1 MSRFVTFGEIML
13 RLTPP
18 DHEVLFQTS
27 GLVATF
33 GGAEANVAVSLAN
46 YGEKVS
52 YVTAAPAN
60 PIGDAM
66 VKEVRSF
73 GIDTSFIARKG
84 DRLGIYFTETGSSMR
99 PSKVVYDRAGSS
111 IAAVRPGDF
120 DWDTI
125 LDGATWFHTTG
136 ITPSLAEGTAAV
148 ALEAVK
154 ACKAKGITVSCDLNY
169 RKKLWKW
176 GKTAREV
183 MTEFAKYV
191 DVTIANEED
200 CQNSLGITIGSHD
213 VEEGQ
218 IDLKAYEAIAREVKA
233 RYPGLQRVAITLRRS
248 LSADRNTWQACLLE
262 GSSFFVSRAYDV
274 TDIVDRVGAG
284 DSFCGGLIYGLNRYD
299 SSQTALEFAVAASC
313 LKHTIP
319 GDYNRVSAREVEAL
333 MQGSGS
339 GRVQRGNAERYRHG
353 LRCTVLQGLLQA
365 QKRWPRVGAIFFIDF
380 IYSLLSGIC
389 GMEEKCF
396 FATSGSCAGAAR
408 NRAGSSDA
416 SSSRVWKPHRAA
428 TGYRPT
434 ALAHWMSI
442 TVSPR

>member
-1 MSRFVTFGEIML
+1 LFKEVDRMSRFVTFGEIML

-66 VKEVRSF
+66 VKEIRSF
-73 GIDTSFIARKG
+73 GIDTSFILRKG

-99 PSKVVYDRAGSS
+99 PSKVVYDRSGSS
-111 IAAVRPGDF
+111 IAGVKPGDF
-120 DWDTI
+120 DWDRI

-176 GKTAREV
+176 GKTAKDV

-191 DVTIANEED
+191 DVTVANEED
-200 CQNSLGITIGSHD
+200 CQKCLGIEID
-213 VEEGQ
+213 VDVTSGELDVSKYRILAEKVMGTYPNMKY
-218 IDLKAYEAIAREVKA
+218 LAVSLRESV
-233 RYPGLQRVAITLRRS
+233 
-248 LSADRNTWQACLLE
+248 SADWNGWSAVLADNK
-262 GSSFFVSRAYDV
+262 GNFFTSKKYEIR
-274 TDIVDRVGAG
+274 DIVDRIGGG
-284 DSFCGGLIYGLNRYD
+284 DSFGSGLIWGLNNLKTP
-299 SSQTALEFAVAASC
+299 QEALEFAVAASA
-313 LKHTIP
+313 LKHTIY
-319 GDYNRVSAREVEAL
+319 GDFNRVSKEDVLTLAGGDA
-333 MQGSGS
+333 S
-339 GRVQRGNAERYRHG
+339 GRVQR
-353 LRCTVLQGLLQA
+353 
-365 QKRWPRVGAIFFIDF
+365 
-380 IYSLLSGIC
+380 
-389 GMEEKCF
+389 
-396 FATSGSCAGAAR
+396 
-408 NRAGSSDA
+408 
-416 SSSRVWKPHRAA
+416 
-428 TGYRPT
+428 
-434 ALAHWMSI
+434 
-442 TVSPR
+442 

>member
-27 GLVATF
+27 SLVATF

-46 YGEKVS
+46 YGENVS
-52 YVTAAPAN
+52 YVTAAPSN
-60 PIGDAM
+60 TVGDAM
-66 VKEVRSF
+66 VKEMRSF

-111 IAAVRPGDF
+111 IAEVKPGDF
-120 DWDTI
+120 DWDRI

-176 GKTAREV
+176 GKTAKEV

-200 CQNSLGITIGSHD
+200 CQKCLGIEID
-213 VEEGQ
+213 VDVTSGELDVSKYRVLAE
-218 IDLKAYEAIAREVKA
+218 KVMAS
-233 RYPGLQRVAITLRRS
+233 YPNMKYLAVSLRDS
-248 LSADRNTWQACLLE
+248 VSADWNGWSAVLADNK
-262 GSSFFVSRAYDV
+262 GNFFASKKYEIR
-274 TDIVDRVGAG
+274 DIVDRIGGG
-284 DSFCGGLIYGLNRYD
+284 DSFGSGLIWGLNNLKTP
-299 SSQTALEFAVAASC
+299 QEALEFAVAASA
-313 LKHTIP
+313 LKHTIY
-319 GDYNRVSAREVEAL
+319 GDFNRVSREDVLNLA
-333 MQGSGS
+333 GGDAS
-339 GRVQRGNAERYRHG
+339 GRVQR
-353 LRCTVLQGLLQA
+353 
-365 QKRWPRVGAIFFIDF
+365 
-380 IYSLLSGIC
+380 
-389 GMEEKCF
+389 
-396 FATSGSCAGAAR
+396 
-408 NRAGSSDA
+408 
-416 SSSRVWKPHRAA
+416 
-428 TGYRPT
+428 
-434 ALAHWMSI
+434 
-442 TVSPR
+442 

>member
-27 GLVATF
+27 SLVATF

-52 YVTAAPAN
+52 YVTAAPSN
-60 PIGDAM
+60 PVGDAM
-66 VKEVRSF
+66 VKEMRSF

-111 IAAVRPGDF
+111 IAEVKPGDF
-120 DWDTI
+120 DWDRI

-176 GKTAREV
+176 GKTAKEV

-200 CQNSLGITIGSHD
+200 CQKCLGIEID
-213 VEEGQ
+213 VDVTSGELDVSKYRVLAEKVMASYPNMKY
-218 IDLKAYEAIAREVKA
+218 LAVSLRESV
-233 RYPGLQRVAITLRRS
+233 
-248 LSADRNTWQACLLE
+248 SADWNGWSAVLADNK
-262 GSSFFVSRAYDV
+262 GNFFASKKYEIR
-274 TDIVDRVGAG
+274 DIVDRIGGG
-284 DSFCGGLIYGLNRYD
+284 DSFGSGLIWGLNNLKTP
-299 SSQTALEFAVAASC
+299 QEALEFAVAASA
-313 LKHTIP
+313 LKHTIY
-319 GDYNRVSAREVEAL
+319 GDFNRVSREDVLNLA
-333 MQGSGS
+333 GGDAS
-339 GRVQRGNAERYRHG
+339 GRVQR
-353 LRCTVLQGLLQA
+353 
-365 QKRWPRVGAIFFIDF
+365 
-380 IYSLLSGIC
+380 
-389 GMEEKCF
+389 
-396 FATSGSCAGAAR
+396 
-408 NRAGSSDA
+408 
-416 SSSRVWKPHRAA
+416 
-428 TGYRPT
+428 
-434 ALAHWMSI
+434 
-442 TVSPR
+442 